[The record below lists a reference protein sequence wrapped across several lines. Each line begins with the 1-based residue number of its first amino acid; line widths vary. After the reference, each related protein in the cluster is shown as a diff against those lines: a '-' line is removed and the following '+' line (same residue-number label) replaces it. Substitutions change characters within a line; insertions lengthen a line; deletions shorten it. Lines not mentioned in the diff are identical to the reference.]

1 MHGWGTLLVIGFP
14 TTGKTHAYKELTSK
28 GTKCFDSDDYLNA
41 EKSNQT
47 EAYSRLL
54 DMLRTNPGSVGFT
67 NLNDKYRRGDVRKV
81 IAFSRTSANDV
92 TDLQRVRGENPFNR
106 PDVTRWLLDFDRN
119 MAEQGVNVVKLTKN
133 EYISSHIGEYL

>member
-1 MHGWGTLLVIGFP
+1 
-14 TTGKTHAYKELTSK
+14 
-28 GTKCFDSDDYLNA
+28 
-41 EKSNQT
+41 
-47 EAYSRLL
+47 
-54 DMLRTNPGSVGFT
+54 MLRTNPGSVGFT